1 MTCSLKN
8 RKCLCQKWKKIPC
21 SWIEDN
27 IIKDNILQ
35 IDLQFKKIPTEF
47 TEIFS
52 ITIYRVVF
60 RN

>member
-1 MTCSLKN
+1 MFMPKME
-8 RKCLCQKWKKIPC
+8 KKFLVHGL
-21 SWIEDN
+21 EDN
-27 IIKDNILQ
+27 IIKIIYSQ